1 MENLPAT
8 IGNPT
13 STEEV
18 STVVMATDTPTW
30 IIETSAAAPTTSGD
44 LPSAADAPS
53 GTIMGQTTSMSTGS
67 DGASGAVAVPEHT
80 TSRSSLTTPQIA
92 GIAIGGAALAVVV
105 FGLLVL
111 LVWIRKRRRQRRRSQ
126 RRSRLVEPSSP
137 VNHQSPDRKPPPIF
151 ENVETS
157 LTVPNTQSRTQS
169 RTQGRFYAPQQ
180 SMEEKRRSFWRKSIR
195 PEEIGIAVSPKM
207 PGEHSPVSTSS
218 QQSFSRLLP
227 IAPAVLWPAPL
238 DVEATRERRRYTQ
251 RPVSDATEFD
261 DEPETRRQEPERILV
276 DNQPFILEKPPLAK
290 RPRGPPPNLRL
301 PALPESPP
309 KAAGQTARIPLTPT
323 YDNGNVDLSSPR
335 RNFQSPTSQ
344 SPLPVAEHKLP
355 PSSMYANRSVL
366 RKKPPA
372 RLPLRVINTPP
383 GEPLMQPRNPPL
395 PPQIAPQPPAGRRLM
410 TVGRDLERQSSVSS
424 IYTEIE
430 EDTTPPEEANK
441 QLGLR
446 VNPPTPSVIPADI
459 RGVSPAQES
468 PIKDLR
474 YPQIPRSA
482 AISRQAQRPAQLRAS
497 LNPAPASAF
506 VPVAASPLRP
516 TRDQLVHAELSF
528 MQTDTTSSDGYLSDE
543 IIEFP
548 IPPSSKTHKPSIT
561 KLRGNPSSG
570 NRGPPMEDPGL
581 SLNEALSTS
590 TSNVNVV
597 VPQRSPSSKARL
609 TPSKSSSGDLYLT
622 VEI

>member
-13 STEEV
+13 STEDV
-18 STVVMATDTPTW
+18 STIVMATDTPTW
-30 IIETSAAAPTTSGD
+30 IIATPAAAPTTPGD
-44 LPSAADAPS
+44 SPSAADAPS
-53 GTIMGQTTSMSTGS
+53 STVMGQTTSMSTGP
-67 DGASGAVAVPEHT
+67 DGASGAVAVPEQA
-80 TSRSSLTTPQIA
+80 TSRPSLTTPQIA

-105 FGLLVL
+105 FGLLL
-111 LVWIRKRRRQRRRSQ
+111 LLFWIRKRRRQRRRSQ

-137 VNHQSPDRKPPPIF
+137 TNHQTPDKKPPVTF
-151 ENVETS
+151 ENVGTS
-157 LTVPNTQSRTQS
+157 LTVPDTQS

-180 SMEEKRRSFWRKSIR
+180 PTEEKRRSFWRKSIR

-207 PGEHSPVSTSS
+207 PGEHSPVSASS

-227 IAPAVLWPAPL
+227 TAPAAVLWPAPL

-251 RPVSDATEFD
+251 RPVSDVTEFD

-276 DNQPFILEKPPLAK
+276 NNQPFILEKPPLAK

-344 SPLPVAEHKLP
+344 PPLPVAEHKLP

-372 RLPLRVINTPP
+372 RLPLRVINTPL

-395 PPQIAPQPPAGRRLM
+395 PPQLAPHPPAGRRLM

-446 VNPPTPSVIPADI
+446 ANPPTPSVIPPDI

-482 AISRQAQRPAQLRAS
+482 AISRQAERPAQLRAS

-506 VPVAASPLRP
+506 VPVAAPPLRP

-548 IPPSSKTHKPSIT
+548 IPPSSKTHRPSIT
-561 KLRGNPSSG
+561 KLRSNPSSG
-570 NRGPPMEDPGL
+570 NRGSPMQDSGQ
-581 SLNEALSTS
+581 SLNGTLITN

-597 VPQRSPSSKARL
+597 VPQPSPSSKARL